1 MDLTKLGRTE
11 RVLAGIGIALFITSF
26 FPWFSV
32 TADLIDGGSASA
44 SYDAWSYPSG
54 FNDWFPILLLLAYA
68 IVLALPAFGTAINAP
83 ILASPANRAF
93 IGLVLSALAVLLF
106 AIQGLT
112 YPNFPAA
119 LAGSA
124 GPSWGY
130 YLALVLALAAG
141 VQSYLGFTQA
151 GGSLAQVGAAFKS
164 RTQQQTQQAPTA
176 APYGQP
182 QQPYDQPLQQ
192 QGYQPHA
199 QAPYGQPQAYA
210 QPQPQPQP
218 GYGAAPQPPAPPQP
232 PYGQQPPQQPYGQQQ
247 SPWGQPQPPQQPPQN
262 PQQPYGQGQPPPP
275 PFSGS

>member
-11 RVLAGIGIALFITSF
+11 RVLAGAGIALFIASF

-32 TADLIDGGSASA
+32 TADLVTGGSASA

-83 ILASPANRAF
+83 ILADPANRAF

-112 YPNFPAA
+112 YPSFPAG

-130 YLALVLALAAG
+130 YLALLLALAAG
-141 VQSYLGFTQA
+141 VQSYLGFSQA

-164 RTQQQTQQAPTA
+164 RTQQQTQQVPTA

-182 QQPYDQPLQQ
+182 QQPYGQPPQQ

-199 QAPYGQPQAYA
+199 QAPYGQPQSYA
-210 QPQPQPQP
+210 QPQP
-218 GYGAAPQPPAPPQP
+218 GYGAAPQPPQE
-232 PYGQQPPQQPYGQQQ
+232 PYGQQPPQQQPYGQPQ
-247 SPWGQPQPPQQPPQN
+247 SPWGQPQQPQQPPQN
-262 PQQPYGQGQPPPP
+262 PQQPYGQGQQPPPP